1 MGMASRIMLSLAGFL
16 LVAGGVYGLTSH
28 ELTGGPLLLAASVTF
43 CYLGLVSR
51 SQARRSTAEGE
62 GQPVDEAEAGDE
74 DEAVVA
80 PTIWPFGFAIAAAT
94 MMLGLFV
101 SRWILIAAA
110 IVFALSVAGWFR
122 DVARG
127 HAHADGA

>member
-16 LVAGGVYGLTSH
+16 LVAGTVYGLTSH
-28 ELTGGPLLLAASVTF
+28 EVTGAPLLLAASATF
-43 CYLGLVSR
+43 CYLGLVAR
-51 SQARRSTAEGE
+51 SEARRSAEDVE
-62 GQPVDEAEAGDE
+62 GHAAEEA
-74 DEAVVA
+74 EAVVA

-101 SRWILIAAA
+101 SGWILIAAG

-127 HAHADGA
+127 HAHTNEA

>member
-16 LVAGGVYGLTSH
+16 LVAGAVYGLTSH
-28 ELTGGPLLLAASVTF
+28 ELTGAPLLLAASVTF
-43 CYLGLVSR
+43 CYLGLVAR
-51 SQARRSTAEGE
+51 SQARRSDAESEGHTGE
-62 GQPVDEAEAGDE
+62 EA
-74 DEAVVA
+74 EAVVA

-94 MMLGLFV
+94 MLLGLFV

-110 IVFALSVAGWFR
+110 IAFALSVAGWVR

>member
-16 LVAGGVYGLTSH
+16 IVAGTVYGLTSH
-28 ELTGGPLLLAASVTF
+28 ELTGAPLLLAASVTF
-43 CYLGLVSR
+43 CYLGLVAR
-51 SQARRSTAEGE
+51 SQARRSDTESEGHATEEGE
-62 GQPVDEAEAGDE
+62 P
-74 DEAVVA
+74 VVA

-94 MMLGLFV
+94 MVLGLIF

-110 IVFALSVAGWFR
+110 IAFALSVAGWLR
-122 DVARG
+122 DVARS

>member
-16 LVAGGVYGLTSH
+16 LVAGAVYGLTSH

-43 CYLGLVSR
+43 CYLGLVAR
-51 SQARRSTAEGE
+51 SQARRAEAAGE
-62 GQPVDEAEAGDE
+62 GHPAEE
-74 DEAVVA
+74 TEAVVA

-94 MMLGLFV
+94 MMLGLFL

-110 IVFALSVAGWFR
+110 IVFALSVAGWLR
-122 DVARG
+122 DVARS
-127 HAHADGA
+127 HAHANGS